1 MAYIPRTPVFADRDQ
16 LLGMTPNP
24 AVQGD
29 GVERLVEMAL
39 HGLPED
45 RLRGE
50 NIIQVIVRRVRRSF
64 GAARL
69 TMRQGNDWRERR
81 LLFGSCATEIRS
93 VHHVG
98 RSPLYSKFSTEGC
111 FAGSRIYEH
120 SR

>member
-1 MAYIPRTPVFADRDQ
+1 MAYITRTSVFTDRDQ

-50 NIIQVIVRRVRRSF
+50 NIIQVIVQ
-64 GAARL
+64 
-69 TMRQGNDWRERR
+69 MREKIFRGCQNDHEARERLERAKAAIWR
-81 LLFGSCATEIRS
+81 LRN
-93 VHHVG
+93 
-98 RSPLYSKFSTEGC
+98 
-111 FAGSRIYEH
+111 
-120 SR
+120 